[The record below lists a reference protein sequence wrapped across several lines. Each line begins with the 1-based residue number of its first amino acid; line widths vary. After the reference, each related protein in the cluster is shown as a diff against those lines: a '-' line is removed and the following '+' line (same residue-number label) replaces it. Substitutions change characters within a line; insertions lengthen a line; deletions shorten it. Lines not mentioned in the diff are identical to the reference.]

1 MNTVSKAMN
10 YVKDNASPYLEVYPD
25 IGNITNAACLYHTDA
40 MKDLTKGQGHI
51 VAVHLKETVP
61 GKFREVPFGTG
72 HVDFDKAIET
82 AWKLGVRKYV
92 TEFWYT
98 GNPSWEEDL
107 KEANSMMR
115 KILNRQ
121 P

>member
-1 MNTVSKAMN
+1 
-10 YVKDNASPYLEVYPD
+10 
-25 IGNITNAACLYHTDA
+25 

-92 TEFWYT
+92 TEFWLSGIQEIHLGKKT
-98 GNPSWEEDL
+98 
-107 KEANSMMR
+107 
-115 KILNRQ
+115 
-121 P
+121 

>member
-1 MNTVSKAMN
+1 M
-10 YVKDNASPYLEVYPD
+10 
-25 IGNITNAACLYHTDA
+25 
-40 MKDLTKGQGHI
+40 
-51 VAVHLKETVP
+51 
-61 GKFREVPFGTG
+61 
-72 HVDFDKAIET
+72 DFDKAIET

-98 GNPSWEEDL
+98 GNPSWEEYL